1 MNPVSNSFVG
11 GVDASSIGASNF
23 DPGSLGASIL
33 GASILGAGSSISSPD
48 FALKLEELN
57 AASEKEADKV
67 GKEFESVFVSL
78 LLKEM
83 RNTLDSGEGGLF
95 GSEQSDTFGGMF
107 DQFMGQHLA
116 EASPLGIADAIKSYL
131 KNAEL

>member
-1 MNPVSNSFVG
+1 MNPISNSLV
-11 GVDASSIGASNF
+11 
-23 DPGSLGASIL
+23 
-33 GASILGAGSSISSPD
+33 GSSFAGISDSATSNPVAGLSMS
-48 FALKLEELN
+48 FPELATQLEELN
-57 AASEKEADKV
+57 SATEKRAESV

-116 EASPLGIADAIKSYL
+116 DASPLGIADAIKSYL
-131 KNAEL
+131 KNAAL